1 MPDRSRN
8 SFRTD
13 NALPTP
19 EDKVVR
25 SDILGRIKGDGMTN
39 TQGIIIKFQPVSDIA
54 IQYKHPLLP
63 PSPESVTTLR
73 VAVKKSFSCIFYG
86 HAFDIDNHYYE

>member
-1 MPDRSRN
+1 M
-8 SFRTD
+8 
-13 NALPTP
+13 
-19 EDKVVR
+19 VR
-25 SDILGRIKGDGMTN
+25 SDILGRVKGTDDEHTGHN
-39 TQGIIIKFQPVSDIA
+39 NQIPAAVSDIA